1 MAGNIIGE
9 PIIPIIGEQVRLRQ
23 EVYGAGYNESSVSR
37 SPEVLNYLNNKN
49 AWIKL
54 ASGVS
59 LDENL
64 GKERLKDLNK
74 FENINYFTESD
85 IDSLLGKNLA
95 KNYILFNT
103 IQALTEGPQFDT
115 KTVVPLRPVTTQTS
129 PANYKIRKG
138 VRTTNSWNNSQD
150 KSYGGMGG
158 SSRGLQPSPGIIG
171 IDVESV
177 NRGSIRKATV
187 TLKAYN
193 KFQFGIIE
201 ILYLKLGFLMML
213 EWGWDKYIDSIDPST
228 NKPVIK
234 NTESTIIENQ
244 WFKDT
249 SFTQQSMLDLIE
261 GNVTKYKGN
270 YQGFFG
276 KVNNFSWTLNSDNTY
291 DITIN
296 LITIGSV
303 IESLQV
309 IVPTTPITK
318 ARLEARKQALRKHY
332 LIKEVESGENQE
344 TNSVITNLG
353 SDRLSSFIANTIE
366 IFFNPAKLQNN
377 RNYFF
382 LPNEVGLRGDSIDIN
397 INRDKI
403 PPSSRF
409 YIRFAELLNI
419 IENNVILR
427 VVNGDDNTNSQSKIK
442 FKTSVENTR
451 ISYEPNLVPLDPSIC
466 IFKPLYSEE
475 LGVVD
480 TIFVPE
486 FKKLEEFA
494 VEKDNVYYAKLMN
507 IYLCLDFVS
516 LTLSSNK
523 NDKNELDLFT
533 FLQKLL
539 AGINKCMGNVPELTT
554 SIKNDREIYFLD
566 ENPILGYDKVFPPK
580 YKDPVFNI
588 LGYNPTEGSS
598 FVTDFNFQT
607 KITPKLM
614 TQISIGAT
622 SAGSQTN
629 ALDSVGYKNWNK
641 GLTNRFEEKYVNG
654 PLYKEASPAIQARIY
669 SEKEY
674 EEKYKKWAEGANYSR
689 NFEAYIGD
697 YLNRTI
703 KVRGDE
709 TKGGGFFFPNSNKEQ
724 DLKDSTLKDKVIEE
738 LEKIDQD
745 LANKGDVVISSEDQL
760 TDYTT
765 YLLDAFGGKG
775 FNKVVVPIIKKK
787 SQTTIP
793 YSLNGVPITQGSARK
808 EKKELLKRQK
818 VLKTD
823 GTVVAENINSTL
835 VQQETAKSKAL
846 YWYSSNNPDFINRA
860 LNAFKNYK
868 SRLYQYY
875 YETQGVN
882 NGSTGFIPV
891 TLALTFEGLGGIKIY
906 NKLKV
911 NQKALPISYP
921 AALKFIIDGVNHK
934 VENNKWTTNVTTI
947 SQPNTDRVVERK
959 VAVRNEIFTPS
970 STESKEFTGDE
981 NLAVTIT
988 SGFSLRAPSENG
1000 LMYIPEESNKTQ
1012 IVLHHTA
1019 GLQGAKGEILT
1030 NWGTKSSRI
1039 STHFIID
1046 RQGNIE
1052 KLYDLKYWGYHLG
1065 TRNTDLNRTSI
1076 GIELVALGPLKET
1089 ERPSIILDNNA
1100 GFSINTNNTE
1110 PAPLNF
1116 DGGVFNPL
1124 IIPPKNTNYK
1134 ANDYGDTIFSYQKLQ
1149 QGMPDL
1155 AVTQPY
1161 KVNNK
1166 GEIVSTKTYRR
1177 ESLFHS
1183 YTFKQLDSLKIVL
1196 RQIKND
1202 PIGKDIPIGLDY
1214 PNQFPGSGQTSDAAL
1229 RGVPGIYTHNSYRT
1243 DKIDAIP
1250 QRELLLL
1257 LNEFN

>member
-103 IQALTEGPQFDT
+103 IQALTKDPQFDNE
-115 KTVVPLRPVTTQTS
+115 KDITTQTS
-129 PANYKIRKG
+129 PAIYKKRKG
-138 VRTTNSWNNSQD
+138 VRTTNSWNSSQN

-171 IDVESV
+171 IDVESI

-201 ILYLKLGFLMML
+201 ILYLKLGYLMML

-228 NKPVIK
+228 NKPIIK

-244 WFKDT
+244 WFKDI

-309 IVPTTPITK
+309 IVPTSPISK

-332 LIKEVESGENQE
+332 QIKEVEPGENPE

-366 IFFNPAKLQNN
+366 VFFSPAKLQNN

-382 LPNEVGLRGDSIDIN
+382 LPNELGLRDSSPDAV

-486 FKKLEEFA
+486 FRKLEEFA

-539 AGINKCMGNVPELTT
+539 AGINRCMGNVPELTT

-588 LGYNPTEGSS
+588 LGYNPTGGSS

-622 SAGSQTN
+622 AAGSQTN

-641 GLTNRFEEKYVNG
+641 GLTNRFEEKHVNG
-654 PLYKEASPAIQARIY
+654 PLYKDVSPEIQARID

-674 EEKYKKWAEGANYSR
+674 EEKFKKWAEGAEYSR
-689 NFEAYIGD
+689 GYEAYVGD

-703 KVRGDE
+703 KVRGDD
-709 TKGGGFFFPNSNKEQ
+709 TKGGNFFNRNSNREQ
-724 DLKDSTLKDKVIEE
+724 DLKDSTLKDKVIEQ

-745 LANKGDVVISSEDQL
+745 LATKGDVVISSEDQL
-760 TDYTT
+760 TDYTS

-775 FNKVVVPIIKKK
+775 FNKVVVPIINKKP
-787 SQTTIP
+787 QTTTV
-793 YSLNGVPITQGSARK
+793 YGVTSTPVVARK
-808 EKKELLKRQK
+808 EKKDLLKRQK
-818 VLKTD
+818 VLKKD

-835 VQQETAKSKAL
+835 VVQETDRSKAL

-860 LNAFKNYK
+860 SNAFKNYK
-868 SRLYQYY
+868 NRLYQYY
-875 YETQGVN
+875 YESQGVAT
-882 NGSTGFIPV
+882 GSTGFIPV

-947 SQPNTDRVVERK
+947 SQPNTNRVVERK
-959 VAVRNEIFTPS
+959 VAVVNKIYTPPSNEI
-970 STESKEFTGDE
+970 KEFTGDE
-981 NLAVTIT
+981 KLAVTIT
-988 SGFSLRAPSENG
+988 SQFSLRAPSKNG

-1019 GLQGAKGEILT
+1019 GLQDAKGEILT
-1030 NWGTKSSRI
+1030 NWGKKSSRI

-1046 RQGNIE
+1046 RKGKIE
-1052 KLYDLKYWGYHLG
+1052 KLYDLKYWGNHLG
-1065 TRNTDLNRTSI
+1065 TRNIELNRTSI
-1076 GIELVALGPLKET
+1076 GIELVALGPVY
-1089 ERPSIILDNNA
+1089 
-1100 GFSINTNNTE
+1100 
-1110 PAPLNF
+1110 
-1116 DGGVFNPL
+1116 VFNRQ
-1124 IIPPKNTNYK
+1124 ISSKNQVTRVRTTSK
-1134 ANDYGDTIFSYQKLQ
+1134 FSSVANIDKKFTYEDFQG
-1149 QGMPDL
+1149 GMPDVP
-1155 AVTQPY
+1155 ASPPS
-1161 KVNNK
+1161 KVNDE
-1166 GEIVSTKTYRR
+1166 GEIENIKEYRGYN
-1177 ESLFHS
+1177 FYQS
-1183 YTFKQLDSLKIVL
+1183 YTKAQLDSLYTVL
-1196 RQIKND
+1196 KEIKDD

-1214 PNQFPGSGQTSDAAL
+1214 PNQFPKDMELSTKAL
-1229 RGVPGIYTHNSYRT
+1229 AGETGIYTHNSYRT
-1243 DKIDAIP
+1243 EKNDAFP
-1250 QRELLLL
+1250 QKELLELL
-1257 LNEFN
+1257 KNFPNKR